1 MSLLT
6 KIFIIMVFM
15 AALVALGVQA
25 TLFSQRVDWKDKFV
39 KETHY
44 HYQTINMKDGEIA
57 YHKLEVENRKMFIDA
72 LHKRIDILTH
82 ENAIHLTRIADLER
96 INAELLFKFEKLLA
110 DMDSF
115 TKQLEV
121 QLAQIKDRELK
132 LMELRDKVSK
142 MIAEKNTAIQELQ
155 YVRQELER
163 VAKDLASLEER
174 HVVVVKDKRKVEET
188 LEELRRRGFDITSGL
203 PQKAVDGKVMSYSA
217 QAGVA
222 IINQGKDSGVLVGM
236 KFTIYR
242 GDKFVA
248 TGIVKETARDWAAI
262 TIELKYIEPQVG
274 DDVSNHI
281 LMSTTRPPNK
291 EGK

>member
-15 AALVALGVQA
+15 ASLVALGVQA

-44 HYQTINMKDGEIA
+44 HYQTIGMKDSEVA
-57 YHKLEVENRKMFIDA
+57 YLKLEVENRKMFIDA

-82 ENAIHLTRIADLER
+82 ENAIHLTRISDMER
-96 INAELLFKFEKLLA
+96 INQELLFKFEKLLA

-115 TKQLEV
+115 SKQLEV
-121 QLAQIKDRELK
+121 QLAQIKDREVK
-132 LMELRDKVSK
+132 LIELRDKLGK

-174 HVVVVKDKRKVEET
+174 HVTVVKDKRRVEET
-188 LEELRRRGFDITSGL
+188 VEELRRRGFDVTSGL
-203 PQKAVDGKVMSYSA
+203 PIKAISGKIMSYSA

-222 IINQGKDSGVLVGM
+222 IINQGKDAGALVGM

-242 GDKFVA
+242 GDKFLA
-248 TGIVKETARDWAAI
+248 TGHVKETARDWSAI
-262 TIELKYIEPQVG
+262 TIELKYLEPQVG

-281 LMSTTRPPNK
+281 LMSSTRPNPMPK
-291 EGK
+291 